1 MRSATDRAGI
11 PRRDHHPQATRGS
24 SRILR
29 SLAPALTVLVLLVL
43 ITGGMLLEGVGYLIG
58 PARLQIQ
65 HLIPNVHI

>member
-1 MRSATDRAGI
+1 MRSSTDQADTPARPGR
-11 PRRDHHPQATRGS
+11 PRFTRKRSGP
-24 SRILR
+24 LR
-29 SLAPALTVLVLLVL
+29 FLAPLLAVLVLLVL

>member
-1 MRSATDRAGI
+1 
-11 PRRDHHPQATRGS
+11 
-24 SRILR
+24 
-29 SLAPALTVLVLLVL
+29 VL